1 MGEKKFTDIELIET
15 LRNNQGNVSASAK
28 DLGVSRQAIT
38 KRRQNLPKG
47 LETADVQDFR
57 KNRATTFASL
67 QQILL
72 QYITPEKLKKASIQ
86 QLGTLFGIMYDKER
100 LERNLA
106 TEHISHAHFQKLPP
120 DQMASIRKLSQEL
133 TERKLNQIR
142 DEDPIPKE

>member
-38 KRRQNLPKG
+38 KRRANLPKG
-47 LETADVQDFR
+47 LETADVTDFR

-106 TEHISHAHFQKLPP
+106 TEHIAHAHFQKLPP
-120 DQMASIRKLSQEL
+120 DQMASIRKLAQEL
-133 TERKLNQIR
+133 TERKLNQIIY
-142 DEDPIPKE
+142 EEPIPKE